1 MDVVPM
7 KEARLVVV
15 MDDLDFRIRNV
26 ALEAKVFDRYGTFD
40 VIENKNMD
48 DPGYAYLHYDLLD
61 MAILTITLRVKSPH
75 IKMHEQHL
83 QKKLFVRVENFVIE
97 SRSKSGFEKGDMH
110 VVITI
115 ESTTIV

>member
-1 MDVVPM
+1 M
-7 KEARLVVV
+7 KEARLIVV

-26 ALEAKVFDRYGTFD
+26 ALEAKVLDKYGTFD
-40 VIENKNMD
+40 IIENKSMD
-48 DPGYAYLHYDLLD
+48 DPSYAYLHYDLLD
-61 MAILTITLRVKSPH
+61 MAVLTTITLKVKSPH
-75 IKMHEQHL
+75 IKMHEQHS
-83 QKKLFVRVENFVIE
+83 QKNMFVRVENFVIE